1 MQYQEPP
8 TVFPQPAKR
17 LFPVDPYRGTSS
29 ELSMPPSRPLI
40 HVLLP
45 HTIVAPFVVHLRT
58 ATATILEAS
67 KAPITRPHGLTI
79 TTCRETCR

>member
-1 MQYQEPP
+1 MLP
-8 TVFPQPAKR
+8 T
-17 LFPVDPYRGTSS
+17 
-29 ELSMPPSRPLI
+29 RPLI

-79 TTCRETCR
+79 TTCRESLPLDLEGHAEALPTTCLVIAS